1 MWGESFRLRI
11 IDPHRGRPYFYQ
23 MATAHQSDPADPV
36 QPTSL
41 RHPVKGESAR
51 RWQEEN
57 REAIAS
63 RNQWIEENGL
73 PLARYRLF

>member
-1 MWGESFRLRI
+1 
-11 IDPHRGRPYFYQ
+11 
-23 MATAHQSDPADPV
+23 MATAHQSNPADPV
-36 QPTSL
+36 QPTGL
-41 RHPVKGESAR
+41 RDPVKAESAR